1 MSTATTAK
9 EIDRDADFRAQ
20 DELLREV
27 RDHLH
32 RIQRR
37 LNEEIRAYPTPIPR
51 CDAQFNHLF
60 EQRGRL
66 YRALEAIEAPSD
78 QPPSPAECVKLIDEF
93 AASAA
98 YVEDPAEDEIR
109 ARIRSELSRLGR

>member
-1 MSTATTAK
+1 MSTATT
-9 EIDRDADFRAQ
+9 IDRNADLATL
-20 DELLREV
+20 EKLLREV

-32 RIQRR
+32 HIQRS

-66 YRALEAIEAPSD
+66 YRALERIEAPAG
-78 QPPSPAECVKLIDEF
+78 PTPSRADCVGLLEEFVASPRYIEDAAEE
-93 AASAA
+93 
-98 YVEDPAEDEIR
+98 EIR
-109 ARIRSELSRLGR
+109 ARVRARLSRFGP